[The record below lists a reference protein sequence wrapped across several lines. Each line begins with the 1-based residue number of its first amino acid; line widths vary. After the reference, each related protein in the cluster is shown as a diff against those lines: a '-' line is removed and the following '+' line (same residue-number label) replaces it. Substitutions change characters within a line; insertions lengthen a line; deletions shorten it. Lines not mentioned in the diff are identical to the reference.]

1 MIDETVPLD
10 RLVDAFQRR
19 TLPKAEWTHKAHL
32 RVGLWYLLR
41 HGEAEAFELLRAGIS
56 ALNEAHGTPNSDHSG
71 YHATITWAFL
81 RLLADVRRQQ
91 PPSQTDDALADRAVA
106 ALNDR
111 GLLHRHYS
119 PELLA
124 TPRARRTVV
133 APDRVALP

>member
-1 MIDETVPLD
+1 MPLD
-10 RLVDAFQRR
+10 VLVSAFQKR
-19 TLPKAEWTHKAHL
+19 TLPKADWTHEAHV

-56 ALNEAHGTPNSDHSG
+56 SLNDSHGTPNSDHSG
-71 YHATITWAFL
+71 YHETITWAFL

-91 PPSQTDDALADRAVA
+91 PPSLPDDALADRAVA
-106 ALNDR
+106 ALSDR

-124 TPRARRTVV
+124 TPQARRTVV